1 MHPFHPEDL
10 GDGYTLRWG
19 TPADAEGYANLAAR
33 SFKKNQSEPDN
44 QIVANYARDLLSGT
58 HPLCPPERVA
68 LVVDAS
74 NHVVAAAALM
84 DQPFMYAGIPLAV
97 GRPEIVVSDTPVRKR
112 GFIRHIMRWL
122 HAKSADNG
130 DIAQAITG
138 IEYYYK
144 QFGYEWSIDF
154 PGGAKV
160 LFSQLPPL
168 ASDAPIVT
176 LRAVTTAE
184 LLPFISMYD
193 ADRQRPNVLV
203 TTPLSAEYLTF
214 TMHQS
219 LSSEGNLPYF
229 IIDQHGRIIGY
240 LLIGKCCWQGEM
252 DVRGWGLAPGIIWKD
267 YLLATM
273 HALPFIIPVLHK
285 KPGEEVITAASLM
298 LDSSHVIYPLLKS
311 YLPHSAVDTYVWYM
325 RVADLV
331 PLLQKISPVLDVR
344 LASSAFAGYSGT
356 KHISFFRGGLELTWQ
371 QGQLTDVCHWQQPV
385 ESSKAD
391 ACYPPGIM
399 AQQIFGWRSLYE
411 LRSLGPDVSA
421 DNEAMQLLDILFPK
435 TPSWFLW
442 SN

>member
-1 MHPFHPEDL
+1 MHSFHPEDL

-33 SFKKNQSEPDN
+33 SFKKSHSEPDN

-68 LVVDAS
+68 LVVDTS

-84 DQPFMYAGIPLAV
+84 DQPLMYAGIPLAV
-97 GRPEIVVSDTPVRKR
+97 GRPEIVVSDTAVRKR
-112 GFIRHIMRWL
+112 GFIRQIMRWL
-122 HAKSADNG
+122 HAKSAQNG

-144 QFGYEWSIDF
+144 QFGYEWMIDF

-160 LFSQLPPL
+160 LFAQLPAL
-168 ASDAPIVT
+168 ASDAPSVT
-176 LRAVTTAE
+176 LRAATTSE
-184 LLPFISMYD
+184 LPQFIAMYN

-203 TTPLSAEYLTF
+203 TTPLSAEYLDF
-214 TMHQS
+214 TMHHS
-219 LSSEGNLPYF
+219 VSSEGNLPYF
-229 IIDQHGRIIGY
+229 IVDQHDHIIGY

-252 DVRGWGLAPGIIWKD
+252 DVRGWGLVAGIVWKD
-267 YLLATM
+267 YLLPIM
-273 HALPFIIPVLHK
+273 HALQSIIPVLHK
-285 KPGEEVITAASLM
+285 KPGEEVVTAATLM
-298 LDSSHVIYPLLKS
+298 LDTSHVIYPLLKS
-311 YLPHSAVDTYVWYM
+311 YLPHTAVDLYVWYI

-331 PLLQKISPVLDVR
+331 PLLQKIAPVLDAR
-344 LASSAFAGYSGT
+344 LAQSAFAGYSGT
-356 KHISFFRGGLELTWQ
+356 KQITFFRGGIALTWQ
-371 QGQLTDVCHWQQPV
+371 QGKLTNVSHWQRPV
-385 ESSKAD
+385 EFGVAN

-399 AQQIFGWRSLYE
+399 AQQIFGWRSLSE
-411 LRSLGPDVSA
+411 LRTLGPDIYA
-421 DNEAMQLLDILFPK
+421 DNETSQLLEILFPK